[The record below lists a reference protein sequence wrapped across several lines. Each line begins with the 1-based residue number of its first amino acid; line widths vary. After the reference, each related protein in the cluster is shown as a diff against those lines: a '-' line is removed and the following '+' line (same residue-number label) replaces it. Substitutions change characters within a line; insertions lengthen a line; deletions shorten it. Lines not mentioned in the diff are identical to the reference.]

1 MVAVKMSQ
9 ISKVVDWIGSRSQAY
24 LNKTIF
30 FVPDRLEKWG
40 WRKTHLQLWQKE
52 TAHSFHLKTKIIC
65 SLAGFK
71 LWKIQPQMNNNMWHI
86 KIKLKY
92 RSSPWKSIKHS
103 IKAGVCWSG
112 VQVFSTQSYVGDTKQ
127 RLKEKN
133 FAANQSEKSYKAN
146 SKQQLKLLTSGS
158 YIRPIFQANS
168 TQELHIRL
176 YRSQLAS

>member
-1 MVAVKMSQ
+1 MDPDLKLAWIKLFFCSREAW
-9 ISKVVDWIGSRSQAY
+9 KVGM
-24 LNKTIF
+24 K
-30 FVPDRLEKWG
+30 EKHIYSYG
-40 WRKTHLQLWQKE
+40 KKKL
-52 TAHSFHLKTKIIC
+52 C

-92 RSSPWKSIKHS
+92 RSSLWKSIKHS

-146 SKQQLKLLTSGS
+146 SKQFEVHHLKLLTSGS

>member
-9 ISKVVDWIGSRSQAY
+9 ISKVVDWIGSRSQAC

-30 FVPDRLEKWG
+30 LFQRG
-40 WRKTHLQLWQKE
+40 
-52 TAHSFHLKTKIIC
+52 LKSGDEGKHIYSYGKKKLC

-92 RSSPWKSIKHS
+92 RSSLWKSIKHS

-146 SKQQLKLLTSGS
+146 SKQFEVHHLKLLTSGS